1 MLYGKLVARIS
12 EITGVSAEDVRAVL
26 YAFPDVVME
35 CDEDEQVKT
44 YLGIFRVVRRK
55 RKRVRL
61 PSGKWTYAP
70 ERLHARLRPGKR
82 LQRLLEPETA
92 SGLPTD
98 PSSSTESDDPDE
110 DPTA

>member
-12 EITGVSAEDVRAVL
+12 EITGVNPEEVRAVL
-26 YAFPDVVME
+26 YAFPDVIME
-35 CDEDEQVKT
+35 CEEDEQVKT

-61 PSGKWTYAP
+61 PSGEWTFAR

-82 LQRLLEPETA
+82 LQRDLEDDASEPPTA
-92 SGLPTD
+92 PA
-98 PSSSTESDDPDE
+98 PSSSSDETGE